1 MIWCSR
7 AWNTPAA
14 SRYLVFGRDA
24 ARARALEWPAAGL
37 WAVLLGLGALQM
49 YLSLLGPNF
58 GAMLGQ
64 HDKAAK
70 LASGGLQLLLQ
81 IASVYFTAWLVA
93 WPVGNATIGPL
104 ASIRIMAGHFW
115 RTVLYTLAGSVPL
128 MAVHYALGYGAMGRP
143 AVLVWLMLTI
153 DAVVAGFLALT
164 ITGSLAIAAMR
175 AATSK
180 GVALIPKQPGI
191 KVGAPAP
198 A

>member
-1 MIWCSR
+1 M
-7 AWNTPAA
+7 
-14 SRYLVFGRDA
+14 
-24 ARARALEWPAAGL
+24 
-37 WAVLLGLGALQM
+37 AVLFGLGALHM

-58 GAMLGQ
+58 GSMLGQ

-70 LASGGLQLLLQ
+70 LASGGLQVLLQ
-81 IASVYFTAWLVA
+81 IAPVY
-93 WPVGNATIGPL
+93 
-104 ASIRIMAGHFW
+104 
-115 RTVLYTLAGSVPL
+115 
-128 MAVHYALGYGAMGRP
+128 YALNYGAMGRP
-143 AVLVWLMLTI
+143 AVLVWPMLTI
-153 DAVVAGFLALT
+153 DAVVVGFLALT